1 MLNRQWLEQT
11 FKVYFDEMQRCVKG
25 KCYWALLHLVLVL
38 PDVCAA
44 MESVNGES
52 DDGRYRN
59 WCKRYLSDEMI
70 NPDDWYRMRCVILH
84 QGRTLDE
91 KGKSQYSAFGFS
103 QPNESGGV
111 VHRCIKEEK
120 QGKILQLDVGEM
132 AKTLRAAV
140 DKWFKWLEKNQQP
153 QIVENVARNAVMLA
167 RSQDKPSMPI
177 LIEMPIVQSFT
188 TSSPWPR
195 S

>member
-1 MLNRQWLEQT
+1 
-11 FKVYFDEMQRCVKG
+11 
-25 KCYWALLHLVLVL
+25 
-38 PDVCAA
+38 
-44 MESVNGES
+44 
-52 DDGRYRN
+52 
-59 WCKRYLSDEMI
+59 
-70 NPDDWYRMRCVILH
+70 
-84 QGRTLDE
+84 
-91 KGKSQYSAFGFS
+91 YSAFGFS
-103 QPNESGGV
+103 QPNDSGGV

-132 AKTLRAAV
+132 AKTLRAAM

-167 RSQDKPSMPI
+167 RLQDKPSMPI

>member
-84 QGRTLDE
+84 QGRTSMKKARVSTQPLD
-91 KGKSQYSAFGFS
+91 SAS
-103 QPNESGGV
+103 PTKV
-111 VHRCIKEEK
+111 
-120 QGKILQLDVGEM
+120 
-132 AKTLRAAV
+132 AASY
-140 DKWFKWLEKNQQP
+140 
-153 QIVENVARNAVMLA
+153 IGA
-167 RSQDKPSMPI
+167 
-177 LIEMPIVQSFT
+177 
-188 TSSPWPR
+188 
-195 S
+195 